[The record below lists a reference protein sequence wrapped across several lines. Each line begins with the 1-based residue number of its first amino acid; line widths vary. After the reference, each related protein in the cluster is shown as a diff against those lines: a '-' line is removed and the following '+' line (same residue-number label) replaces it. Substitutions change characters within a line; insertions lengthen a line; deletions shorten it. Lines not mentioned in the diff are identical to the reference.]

1 MSRGKGAYGYGET
14 GGHVDKI
21 MTMLLIKFRAVQL
34 QLAVCQLQ

>member
-14 GGHVDKI
+14 WGHVNKV
-21 MTMLLIKFRAVQL
+21 MTMLLIKIRAVQL

>member
-14 GGHVDKI
+14 WGHVNKVV
-21 MTMLLIKFRAVQL
+21 TTLLIKFRAVQL